1 MWELD
6 YKEGRV
12 TKNWCFWIV
21 VLEKTLES
29 PLDCKEI
36 KPVNSK
42 GNQPWIF
49 IGRTDAK
56 AEAPKLVTWCKEL
69 TYWKRPWCQ
78 ERLKAGEGD
87 NRGWDVWMA
96 SLTQWT
102 WALASPWRWQ
112 RRGKPGCVLQFMGS
126 QRVGHD
132 WVTEQQQSSPPTP
145 YPWNVYL
152 ICLLWSQKLPHRY
165 SLEVAIWCFEPTD
178 DICDWTQLRPL
189 FKLLGLAGM
198 YRDSLGLWLPKTI

>member
-152 ICLLWSQKLPHRY
+152 TCLLWSQKLPHRY